1 MDKVARKKNAHSPKL
16 QVVLDR
22 REEVEEPT
30 TQCIPMSTS
39 KEVGGGAS
47 WCAPIEEHQH
57 IPSMLR
63 TSHAHDPGSL
73 SRKNLH
79 G

>member
-1 MDKVARKKNAHSPKL
+1 LLEKNAHSPKL

-30 TQCIPMSTS
+30 TQCIPMSIS

-47 WCAPIEEHQH
+47 WCAPIGEHQH
-57 IPSMLR
+57 IHQACYVHHM
-63 TSHAHDPGSL
+63 HMIQAL
-73 SRKNLH
+73 SPPCKCASP
-79 G
+79 

>member
-30 TQCIPMSTS
+30 TQCIPMSIFKGS
-39 KEVGGGAS
+39 GGRSILVCSYWGI
-47 WCAPIEEHQH
+47 PTHT
-57 IPSMLR
+57 PSMLR
-63 TSHAHDPGSL
+63 TSHAHDPGSV
-73 SRKNLH
+73 SSM
-79 G
+79 